1 MDKKQEEI
9 IQIIEDALEEKW
21 LNLRDYDQEEAEEF
35 EKAWNSIKIIL
46 KADFKTMRMKKF
58 LIKLSIGLKTI

>member
-1 MDKKQEEI
+1 MKFQQIKKGELMDKKQEEI

-46 KADFKTMRMKKF
+46 KD
-58 LIKLSIGLKTI
+58 

>member
-46 KADFKTMRMKKF
+46 KD
-58 LIKLSIGLKTI
+58 